1 MDIFIVVAGATLV
14 VKADFGLHRQN
25 HKQRFQVAGRALNLS
40 MSPLQQEISIPI
52 MVKVN
57 DRPLLGLVAAFTH
70 WAKPLLMNII
80 IVMTGNAGGWCGT
93 ELVVLM
99 AVAAG
104 SSNMFA
110 QQRKV
115 GGLMVKNRIR
125 PGPGVMAGGALL
137 TELALMSAFTII
149 ILVAGDTLLSRGCAI
164 GWVIVTLAALQVAM
178 LPVKSKLAMLIV
190 LKQQF
195 RPAVRTMATVAL
207 LPQNLVVGVIV
218 LMAVAALIGGVEFTH
233 WLQMAGVAS
242 HGFVQ
247 SLK

>member
-1 MDIFIVVAGATLV
+1 
-14 VKADFGLHRQN
+14 
-25 HKQRFQVAGRALNLS
+25 
-40 MSPLQQEISIPI
+40 
-52 MVKVN
+52 
-57 DRPLLGLVAAFTH
+57 
-70 WAKPLLMNII
+70 
-80 IVMTGNAGGWCGT
+80 
-93 ELVVLM
+93 
-99 AVAAG
+99 
-104 SSNMFA
+104 
-110 QQRKV
+110 
-115 GGLMVKNRIR
+115 
-125 PGPGVMAGGALL
+125 MAGGALL
-137 TELALMSAFTII
+137 TELALMSVVSII
-149 ILVAGDTLLSRGCAI
+149 VLVAGDTLLSRGCSI
-164 GWVIVTLAALQVAM
+164 GWVIVTLTAFQVAM